1 MGSSKSSS
9 TTVGYWYG
17 LGMHM
22 VLCHGPVDAITEVRV
37 GEKTAWSGTADGN
50 LPLTIQQRELFGG
63 EEREGGVEGTLD
75 VLFGAASQT
84 PNSYLQARLGAEIP
98 AFRGVLSVV
107 WRGLVAAMNPY
118 IKPWAFRVQRT
129 PEGGCPLIGA
139 DANPASI
146 IRECLVNPHW
156 GMGYPE
162 ADLDLVSFAAAA
174 ATLHAEAFGLSLLW
188 SQEQSIEDFILS
200 VLQHIDGVLYVHPRS
215 GLFTLRLAREDYD
228 PATLPVL
235 SPANVLA
242 IEAFSRPAWGEVV
255 NQVTVVYRDGPT
267 EQDASITVQDLAVLQ
282 LQGGVVATTVHYPG
296 ISHAALAQRVALRDL
311 RQLSSTLARVTLV
324 ANRQASLLDIGNV
337 FILSW
342 PAYGVSE
349 LILRVTRIDYG
360 TLNHGEVRIEAVQDV
375 FALPNALYTPPQAS
389 RWEDP
394 VSVAAP
400 CPAQW
405 VYEVPYWQIVKDV
418 VGEIPS
424 ILNDIDATEGMVAT
438 LGARPS
444 ADALDYAALAWEAA
458 TAGWVSRARGAFAPT
473 ALLETSVPQ
482 AAESLTVALTQA
494 IDLAAVKVGQFA
506 LCGEEWFLVT
516 SVDTADVQ
524 VTLARGVLDTV
535 PMAHAAGS
543 RVWFVQPHFIQ
554 PEYVVGETAELRL
567 CPKTG
572 KGELAVAQ
580 AATVSCEMTQRFIRP
595 YPPGNV
601 RLNGVA
607 YPAVVAGDVTVS
619 WANRN
624 RVNQTAGVILQA
636 EGNITPEDG
645 QTTTLRFYDQANVL
659 RSTFSALTGNS
670 QVWSLAQ
677 MMAAGAGASG
687 SVRVE
692 IEAQRSDEQG
702 TFESLYRQSITVAR
716 AGYGLNY
723 GKYYGGV

>member
-1 MGSSKSSS
+1 
-9 TTVGYWYG
+9 
-17 LGMHM
+17 
-22 VLCHGPVDAITEVRV
+22 
-37 GEKTAWSGTADGN
+37 
-50 LPLTIQQRELFGG
+50 
-63 EEREGGVEGTLD
+63 
-75 VLFGAASQT
+75 
-84 PNSYLQARLGAEIP
+84 
-98 AFRGVLSVV
+98 
-107 WRGLVAAMNPY
+107 
-118 IKPWAFRVQRT
+118 
-129 PEGGCPLIGA
+129 
-139 DANPASI
+139 
-146 IRECLVNPHW
+146 
-156 GMGYPE
+156 
-162 ADLDLVSFAAAA
+162 
-174 ATLHAEAFGLSLLW
+174 
-188 SQEQSIEDFILS
+188 
-200 VLQHIDGVLYVHPRS
+200 
-215 GLFTLRLAREDYD
+215 
-228 PATLPVL
+228 
-235 SPANVLA
+235 
-242 IEAFSRPAWGEVV
+242 
-255 NQVTVVYRDGPT
+255 
-267 EQDASITVQDLAVLQ
+267 
-282 LQGGVVATTVHYPG
+282 
-296 ISHAALAQRVALRDL
+296 
-311 RQLSSTLARVTLV
+311 
-324 ANRQASLLDIGNV
+324 
-337 FILSW
+337 
-342 PAYGVSE
+342 
-349 LILRVTRIDYG
+349 
-360 TLNHGEVRIEAVQDV
+360 
-375 FALPNALYTPPQAS
+375 
-389 RWEDP
+389 
-394 VSVAAP
+394 
-400 CPAQW
+400 
-405 VYEVPYWQIVKDV
+405 
-418 VGEIPS
+418 
-424 ILNDIDATEGMVAT
+424 
-438 LGARPS
+438 
-444 ADALDYAALAWEAA
+444 
-458 TAGWVSRARGAFAPT
+458 VSRERGAFAPT

-636 EGNITPEDG
+636 EGNITPEEG